1 MDIINLSAAKLLDLL
16 NKKQISSVDIASAYL
31 NRIESLDKKIKA
43 FIHLDPEDVLKKA
56 RKSKDSD
63 SKLKGLPIAIKDNF
77 CVKEQLTTC
86 ASNIL
91 AGFKPP
97 YNATV
102 IDKLESNG
110 ALIMGKVNMDEF
122 AFGSSCETSCY
133 GPTHN
138 PWNLDCAPG
147 GSSGGSAASVAARL
161 APWALGSDT
170 GGSIRQPA
178 SLCGIVGLKPTYG
191 LVSRYGLIAFASS
204 LDQIGPFTQDITD
217 AALLMNIISG
227 HDPKDSTSVKAKTP
241 DYLSGL
247 DGNIKGLKIG
257 IPKEYFI
264 DGIDSDVRN
273 SVEQAIDIF
282 KKAGAIVEPI
292 SLPHTEYAVATYYIV
307 APSEASSNLAR
318 FDGVQY
324 GLRVKD
330 GEKINDSALIDMYMK
345 TRGKGFGAEAKRRI
359 LLGTYALSSGYYDA
373 YYLKALKV
381 RTKIADDFTQAFK
394 KYDCIITPTS
404 PTKAF
409 KLNEKT
415 NDPMSM
421 YLSDIFTIS
430 ANLSGIPAISIP
442 CGFTQDNLPVGLQ
455 ILGKPF
461 DEQMLFKVG
470 HAYQQLTDWHTHIPE
485 ECK

>member
-1 MDIINLSAAKLLDLL
+1 MNLTTLSAAKLLDLL
-16 NKKQISSVDIASAYL
+16 NTKQISSVDIASAYL
-31 NRIESLDKKIKA
+31 NRINSLDKKIKA
-43 FIHLDPEDVLKKA
+43 FVHLDPEAVLEKAKKL
-56 RKSKDSD
+56 KDSD
-63 SKLKGLPIAIKDNF
+63 TKLKGLPIAIKDNF
-77 CVKEQLTTC
+77 CVKGQLTTC

-97 YNATV
+97 YSATV
-102 IDKLESNG
+102 IEKLEEQG

-138 PWNLDCAPG
+138 PWNLARAPG
-147 GSSGGSAASVAARL
+147 GSSGGSAASVASRL

-178 SLCGIVGLKPTYG
+178 ALCGIVGLKPTYG
-191 LVSRYGLIAFASS
+191 RVSRYGLIAFASS

-227 HDPKDSTSVKAKTP
+227 YDPKDSTSVNIKTP
-241 DYLSGL
+241 DYLAGL
-247 DGNIKGLKIG
+247 NQDIKGLKIG

-264 DGIDSDVRN
+264 DGIEPDVRT
-273 SVEQAIDIF
+273 SVEQAIKVF
-282 KKAGAIVEPI
+282 KQAGAIVEPI

-330 GEKINDSALIDMYMK
+330 GEKVDDSALIDMYMK
-345 TRGKGFGAEAKRRI
+345 TRGKGFGPEAKRRI

-381 RTKIADDFTQAFK
+381 RTKITEDFNQAFK

-409 KLNEKT
+409 KLGEKT
-415 NDPMSM
+415 NDPLAM

-442 CGFTQDNLPVGLQ
+442 CGFTKDKLPVGLQ

-461 DEQMLFKVG
+461 DEQMLFRVG
-470 HAYQQLTDWHTHIPE
+470 HAYQQLTQWHTRMP